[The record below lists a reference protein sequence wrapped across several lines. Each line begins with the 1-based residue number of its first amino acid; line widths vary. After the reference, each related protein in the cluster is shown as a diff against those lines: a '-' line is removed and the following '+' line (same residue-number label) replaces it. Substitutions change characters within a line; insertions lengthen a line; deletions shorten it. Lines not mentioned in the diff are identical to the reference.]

1 MAYSSDFIEK
11 VRAASDIIS
20 VVEQYFPL
28 KRAGAN
34 FTALCPFHSEKTPS
48 FIISRQKQI
57 YKCFGCGEGGNVFT
71 FVMKMD
77 RVSFPEA
84 VRSLAERAG
93 IEAPAKEASP
103 EEKRKNYLFS
113 VMEKISRFYEKNF
126 AASQKAKEYIS
137 KRGITPEMAEKF
149 SMGFSPDGGS
159 LIKFAKNNNISSADL
174 LKLGLVVERDG
185 VLTDKFRF
193 RILFPICDI
202 RGRTVGF
209 GGRAM
214 GESKVKYLNSPETVL
229 FRKSDTLY
237 AMNLAKKSII
247 DEGRVIVTEGYM
259 DVLTLH
265 QFGFTNAVGVLGTA
279 FTDRH
284 VYQLARFTDK
294 VYMLFDS
301 DAAGINAALR
311 SAPKVLS
318 SEFETYVIRLLKTKD
333 ADDFLH
339 KFGSRELIERIKEA
353 HPLMDF
359 IRKLFVFRRKDKNP
373 SWKSDVVG
381 EIKPFINSIE
391 NAVTREEEIK
401 KTAAA
406 LDVSVPSV
414 EKEINKI
421 SAPSYARDEA
431 PPEKKK
437 IEKREKIEREII
449 CFLVNYPEL
458 VDVFR
463 RTIKPENFAFMGDY
477 LKSVYET
484 VDSGEEITVSK
495 LISKFPQED
504 EPGFIADLTA
514 AAIKN
519 DVSADKKKV
528 LKKKKEA
535 ESLAD
540 VFMTAVDSAKREELR
555 KKVVENPDSPEI
567 KKNIWKLLKD
577 WTEKDRE
584 GILKKNAEK
593 AKDKKKVKKKTVKSS
608 SKVKS
613 SAVKKV
619 AQKKTVKPALKKK
632 SVVKAPA
639 KKTAPA
645 KVAKKKTRSK
655 KSAPKLTRAAQR
667 LLKKKAALPQ
677 GQDRDAVIKEIVL
690 KGKESGSM
698 SFSQLNEM
706 LPPEFTNT
714 DVIDEVLTSLESTGI
729 DIGGTV
735 SKEEMALVPVSE
747 VEKVDT
753 SDSVKMFLSEMG
765 KAALLTRE
773 EETFLAKGIK
783 DRENRLEFLILS
795 NPIIFGE
802 MENIN
807 ALLQENVIS
816 ARELM
821 PRGKKNAKII
831 DQMKKRVSDA
841 STYIRNGR
849 KKLVELQK
857 KLSAARTPEQTER
870 LKKDSKA
877 TCEALYER
885 INGLELNSQKLKR
898 LLHLLKAEG
907 KRSAVIL
914 KGREDI
920 LKKVE
925 DENEVRKLY
934 RKYKRKQL
942 RSDAFFR
949 QTGLK
954 ITQWQEKQDE
964 LDKIAENFTRLK
976 TETVQEPEELLG
988 IYDEIRVLEK
998 EIKKM
1003 KLKVVRAN
1011 LRLVVSI
1018 AKHHSNVRLS
1028 LLDLIQE
1035 GCIGLMKAVDKFEY
1049 KKGFKFSTYATWWI
1063 RQSINRA
1070 IADQARTIRIPVHM
1084 KEVISKVSTFSQK
1097 YRAKKGVDPSPEQ
1110 CADGLKIPV
1119 ERIYTVLKVMPE
1131 PFSLAQPVGDED
1143 DAQLEEYVKDST
1155 LISPEDSAQ
1164 MDLLKTE
1171 VEKLLSVLSEREGEI
1186 LRLRYGIDSGYP
1198 RTLEEVGQEFKVTRE
1213 RIRQIEAKAIN
1224 KLKEIAESRK
1234 LRQYIV

>member
-1 MAYSSDFIEK
+1 M
-11 VRAASDIIS
+11 
-20 VVEQYFPL
+20 
-28 KRAGAN
+28 
-34 FTALCPFHSEKTPS
+34 
-48 FIISRQKQI
+48 
-57 YKCFGCGEGGNVFT
+57 
-71 FVMKMD
+71 
-77 RVSFPEA
+77 
-84 VRSLAERAG
+84 
-93 IEAPAKEASP
+93 
-103 EEKRKNYLFS
+103 
-113 VMEKISRFYEKNF
+113 
-126 AASQKAKEYIS
+126 
-137 KRGITPEMAEKF
+137 
-149 SMGFSPDGGS
+149 
-159 LIKFAKNNNISSADL
+159 
-174 LKLGLVVERDG
+174 
-185 VLTDKFRF
+185 
-193 RILFPICDI
+193 
-202 RGRTVGF
+202 
-209 GGRAM
+209 
-214 GESKVKYLNSPETVL
+214 
-229 FRKSDTLY
+229 
-237 AMNLAKKSII
+237 
-247 DEGRVIVTEGYM
+247 
-259 DVLTLH
+259 
-265 QFGFTNAVGVLGTA
+265 
-279 FTDRH
+279 
-284 VYQLARFTDK
+284 
-294 VYMLFDS
+294 
-301 DAAGINAALR
+301 
-311 SAPKVLS
+311 
-318 SEFETYVIRLLKTKD
+318 
-333 ADDFLH
+333 
-339 KFGSRELIERIKEA
+339 
-353 HPLMDF
+353 
-359 IRKLFVFRRKDKNP
+359 
-373 SWKSDVVG
+373 
-381 EIKPFINSIE
+381 
-391 NAVTREEEIK
+391 
-401 KTAAA
+401 
-406 LDVSVPSV
+406 
-414 EKEINKI
+414 
-421 SAPSYARDEA
+421 
-431 PPEKKK
+431 
-437 IEKREKIEREII
+437 
-449 CFLVNYPEL
+449 
-458 VDVFR
+458 
-463 RTIKPENFAFMGDY
+463 
-477 LKSVYET
+477 
-484 VDSGEEITVSK
+484 
-495 LISKFPQED
+495 
-504 EPGFIADLTA
+504 
-514 AAIKN
+514 
-519 DVSADKKKV
+519 
-528 LKKKKEA
+528 
-535 ESLAD
+535 
-540 VFMTAVDSAKREELR
+540 
-555 KKVVENPDSPEI
+555 
-567 KKNIWKLLKD
+567 
-577 WTEKDRE
+577 
-584 GILKKNAEK
+584 KKNAEK

-976 TETVQEPEELLG
+976 TETVQEPEDLLG

-1084 KEVISKVSTFSQK
+1084 KEVISKVSTF
-1097 YRAKKGVDPSPEQ
+1097 
-1110 CADGLKIPV
+1110 
-1119 ERIYTVLKVMPE
+1119 
-1131 PFSLAQPVGDED
+1131 
-1143 DAQLEEYVKDST
+1143 
-1155 LISPEDSAQ
+1155 
-1164 MDLLKTE
+1164 
-1171 VEKLLSVLSEREGEI
+1171 
-1186 LRLRYGIDSGYP
+1186 
-1198 RTLEEVGQEFKVTRE
+1198 
-1213 RIRQIEAKAIN
+1213 
-1224 KLKEIAESRK
+1224 
-1234 LRQYIV
+1234 